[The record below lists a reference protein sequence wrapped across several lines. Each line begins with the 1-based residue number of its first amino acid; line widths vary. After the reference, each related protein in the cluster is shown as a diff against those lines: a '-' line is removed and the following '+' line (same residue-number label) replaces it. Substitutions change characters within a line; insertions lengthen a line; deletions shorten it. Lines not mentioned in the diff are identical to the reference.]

1 MSKSGKS
8 IQWYELGPVST
19 IPLQGSRR
27 VIINEQTIGLFRTAT
42 DKVFAI
48 EDKCPHKQGPLSEGI
63 VHDNCVTCPLH
74 NWVIS
79 LESGEA
85 QGTDDGAVTTYP
97 VAIESG
103 QLRVAVNV
111 QDKSVL
117 ASNGD

>member
-1 MSKSGKS
+1 MSRSGKK
-8 IQWYELGPVST
+8 IQWYEMGPVSN

-27 VIINEQTIGLFRTAT
+27 VIINERAIGLFRTAA

-48 EDKCPHKQGPLSEGI
+48 EDRCPHKQGPLSEGI

-74 NWVIS
+74 NWVIN

-85 QGTDDGAVTTYP
+85 QGTDEGAVTTYP

-103 QLRVAVNV
+103 QLRVAVTLN
-111 QDKSVL
+111 DESVL
-117 ASNGD
+117 AGSAG